1 MKSNETPSK
10 TMSNYGFLWSFPTK
24 PIHHWYGATQTVMV
38 HGLEKAAEHNQKSG
52 TGHTVSTVLLKALVA
67 WKCTA
72 GIVHNV
78 VCRWVTGFFVK
89 NLMNLSSWK
98 GLDSWSTLNGHS
110 NLFQMEKK
118 CVLQRLDQVA
128 AYDFQAFWSPFQR
141 RKIMSWD
148 DSKSRYEV
156 RYLSLRF

>member
-1 MKSNETPSK
+1 MKHHQKPWATMLSCGVSQQNQSTIDMVPLRPS
-10 TMSNYGFLWSFPTK
+10 WSTAWRKLPSTTK
-24 PIHHWYGATQTVMV
+24 NQ
-38 HGLEKAAEHNQKSG
+38 GLG
-52 TGHTVSTVLLKALVA
+52 TLFQRCCMVLLKALVA

-110 NLFQMEKK
+110 NWFQLEKK
-118 CVLQRLDQVA
+118 VCFAKARSGGCVRFPGILV
-128 AYDFQAFWSPFQR
+128 PFSVQENHELG
-141 RKIMSWD
+141 W
-148 DSKSRYEV
+148 
-156 RYLSLRF
+156 